1 VMFCPSLIRRWLHCA
16 VNFAVVLTMCSS
28 VSALADSKPFMI
40 DLYMGEP
47 VPKEAML
54 DDLSAVRIV
63 YLGEVHTIAR
73 HHELQAEI
81 LRGLSERDLKMA
93 LGMEMFSRENQP
105 ILDRWQTGNLSVADL
120 IMELGKDHWTNLQD
134 YEKVLTL
141 ARERRIPIVGL
152 NARDALVRKVAHVGL
167 DGLTASEKR
176 EVPKGVEKINPLQDR
191 LLRLRLRVHKAFE
204 KTNLDRIVLAQA
216 LRDETMAQTVSS
228 FLDSAEGNGRLMVVI
243 AGGGHVNYGFGIPEG
258 VQRRVDLPYRIVMA
272 TESGE
277 LVLTE
282 AEKRQAVPVE
292 ITHQELKFI
301 TTPIADY
308 LQALPLKKERPRHR
322 RRKYP
327 QSLAE
332 NAGSDS

>member
-1 VMFCPSLIRRWLHCA
+1 MFFSCIMRRWLHRA
-16 VNFAVVLTMCSS
+16 LKLAAVLTMCSS
-28 VSALADSKPFMI
+28 AIAFADCEPFII

-47 VPKEAML
+47 VPQDVML
-54 DDLSAVRIV
+54 DDLSTVRIV

-81 LRGLSERDLKMA
+81 VRGLSDRGLKIA

-105 ILDRWQTGNLSVADL
+105 VLDRWQAGSQSLADL

-152 NARDALVRKVAHVGL
+152 NARDKLVRKLAHVGL
-167 DGLTASEKR
+167 DGLTESEKR
-176 EVPKGVEKINPLQDR
+176 EIPEGVEKINPLHDR

-204 KTNLDRIVLAQA
+204 KTSLDRIVLAQA
-216 LRDETMAQTVSS
+216 LRDETMAETVSGFMNS
-228 FLDSAEGNGRLMVVI
+228 IDGKDRLMVVI

-258 VQRRVDLPYRIVMA
+258 VKRRGPLPDRIVMA
-272 TESGE
+272 AESGE

-282 AEKRQAVPVE
+282 SEKRQSVPVQ
-292 ITHQELKFI
+292 ITHEELRFI
-301 TTPIADY
+301 PTPIADY
-308 LQALPLKKERPRHR
+308 LQAAPLKEERPQPR
-322 RRKYP
+322 RRKTP
-327 QSLAE
+327 LPLAE
-332 NAGSDS
+332 NFGPDF